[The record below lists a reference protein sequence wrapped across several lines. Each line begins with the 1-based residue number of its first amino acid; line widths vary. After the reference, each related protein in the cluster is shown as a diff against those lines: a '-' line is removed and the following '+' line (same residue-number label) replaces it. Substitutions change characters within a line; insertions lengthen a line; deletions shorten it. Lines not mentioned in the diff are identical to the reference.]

1 MRDFSAVMLSALAVL
16 FALPQVF
23 MTARDGHYSPC
34 ALFLVIVLIAIWFGI
49 GTKEEMKNYKN

>member
-1 MRDFSAVMLSALAVL
+1 MLSALAVL